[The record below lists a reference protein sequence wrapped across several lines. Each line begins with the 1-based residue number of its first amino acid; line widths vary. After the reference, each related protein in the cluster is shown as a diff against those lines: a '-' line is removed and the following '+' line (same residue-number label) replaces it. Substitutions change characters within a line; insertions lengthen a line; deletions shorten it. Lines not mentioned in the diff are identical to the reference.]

1 MSAPPKRTAK
11 LRGASLSDE
20 RSYQRLRLAIVS
32 GKLLPHERLV
42 EADLAESL
50 NVPRA
55 TIRTAIIR
63 LAQEQLVER
72 LPNRGARV
80 RRVSE
85 LEALEN
91 LEARAE
97 LESLAARHAAVRAT
111 DAEIRGLRKM
121 LASMEAELKR
131 DPLSYTDNN
140 QALHQE
146 IVRISNHQTAR
157 RLLDDLRSRN
167 TAYQTRPVLS
177 PGDPRE
183 RLRQHRAIIDAIA
196 KHDGDKAAEAMRA
209 HVTDVSRR
217 LRARL
222 EHSLTPVQ

>member
-1 MSAPPKRTAK
+1 MSAPPKRVSK

-20 RSYQRLRLAIVS
+20 RSYQRLRLAIIS

-42 EADLAESL
+42 EAELASSL
-50 NVPRA
+50 RVPRA
-55 TIRTAIIR
+55 TVRTAIIR

-80 RRVSE
+80 RRISDM
-85 LEALEN
+85 EALEN

-97 LESLAARHAAVRAT
+97 LESLAARHAAARAT
-111 DAEIRGLRKM
+111 NADIRGLRKIV
-121 LASMEAELKR
+121 ASMEIELNR

-140 QALHQE
+140 QALHRE
-146 IVRISNHQTAR
+146 IVRISNHETVR

-183 RLRQHRAIIDAIA
+183 RLRQHRAIIEAIA
-196 KHDGDKAAEAMRA
+196 QHDGEKAAEAMRA
-209 HVTDVSRR
+209 HVTDISRR

-222 EHSLTPVQ
+222 TGR